1 MSDLTINFSQLSPL
15 LPIYAKRNLV
25 PFIAGEPGIG
35 KSATVKNLANQFKTK
50 VFVLSVNQL
59 GTREDLTGARSIKD
73 PKTETY
79 RQVFFPH
86 AIIQE
91 AIDYAKDHP
100 KETPF
105 LFLDEINRT
114 SPDVTSAILALITE
128 RRIGTT
134 ELPDNIRIIAAGNDH
149 GNVNN
154 LDDASITRMA
164 IFHVEPDVEDFIQ
177 AQPELNYYIKSVL
190 RKHPNLLVNKE
201 QDTGLADND
210 NDPDDMDDDSLA
222 AQLDALDTTSG
233 MKQMTVPRTLT
244 YTSEFLN
251 EIGLNG
257 TSLPKDLNKYYD
269 PIEPENSPLYAGL
282 RAQLGDT
289 EACHDIFTVLVDDID
304 RLTSKQN
311 SQDQTNVAQDLPQYD
326 PQIIED
332 LANIS
337 SVDEFNEWI
346 KKTQDKNP
354 LYNDTFFTILLPEN
368 LQQLPSDQM
377 AIQYYNSIANGK
389 YDQKFKAHF
398 LTALQNGIVPK
409 NVMDY
414 IQNDQTDLSKTLTP
428 VINVLFN

>member
-1 MSDLTINFSQLSPL
+1 MSDLTINFSQLAPL

-35 KSATVKNLANQFKTK
+35 KSATVKNLAKEFKTK

-164 IFHVEPDVEDFIQ
+164 IFHVVPDVEDFIQ
-177 AQPELNYYIKSVL
+177 AQPELNYYVKSVL

-201 QDTGLADND
+201 QDKGLND
-210 NDPDDMDDDSLA
+210 STDPDDMDDDALA
-222 AQLDALDTTSG
+222 AQLDALDTNSG

-251 EIGLNG
+251 EIGLTG
-257 TSLPKDLNKYYD
+257 VSLPDDLNKYYS

-289 EACHDIFTVLVDDID
+289 ETCHDLFTTLVDDID
-304 RLTSKQN
+304 RLTTKQN
-311 SQDQTNVAQDLPQYD
+311 TQSQSNVAQDLPQYD

-332 LANIS
+332 LSNIN

-346 KKTQDKNP
+346 KNNQTKNP

-377 AIQYYNSIANGK
+377 AIQYYDSIANGK
-389 YDQKFKAHF
+389 YNQKFKASF

-409 NVMDY
+409 NVINH

>member
-1 MSDLTINFSQLSPL
+1 MSDLTINFSQLAPL

-35 KSATVKNLANQFKTK
+35 KSATVKNLAKEFKTK

-164 IFHVEPDVEDFIQ
+164 IFHVVPDVEDFIQ
-177 AQPELNYYIKSVL
+177 AQPELNYYVKSVL

-201 QDTGLADND
+201 QDKGLND
-210 NDPDDMDDDSLA
+210 NTDPDDMDDDALA
-222 AQLDALDTTSG
+222 AQLDALDTNSG

-251 EIGLNG
+251 EIGLTG
-257 TSLPKDLNKYYD
+257 VSLPDDLNKYYS

-289 EACHDIFTVLVDDID
+289 ETCHDLFTTLVDDID
-304 RLTSKQN
+304 RLTTKQN
-311 SQDQTNVAQDLPQYD
+311 TQSQSNVAQDLPQYD

-332 LANIS
+332 LSNIN

-346 KKTQDKNP
+346 KNNQTKNP

-377 AIQYYNSIANGK
+377 AIQYYDSIANGK
-389 YDQKFKAHF
+389 YNQKFKASF

-409 NVMDY
+409 NVINH

>member
-1 MSDLTINFSQLSPL
+1 MSDLTINFSQLAPL

-35 KSATVKNLANQFKTK
+35 KSATVKNLAKEFKTK

-164 IFHVEPDVEDFIQ
+164 IFHVVPDVEDFIQ
-177 AQPELNYYIKSVL
+177 AQPELNYYVKSVL

-201 QDTGLADND
+201 QDNGLND
-210 NDPDDMDDDSLA
+210 STDPDDMDDDALA
-222 AQLDALDTTSG
+222 AQLDALDTNSG

-251 EIGLNG
+251 EIGLTG
-257 TSLPKDLNKYYD
+257 VSLPDDLNKYYS

-289 EACHDIFTVLVDDID
+289 ETCHDLFTTLVDDID
-304 RLTSKQN
+304 RLTTKQN
-311 SQDQTNVAQDLPQYD
+311 TQSQSNVAQDLPQYD

-332 LANIS
+332 LSNIN

-346 KKTQDKNP
+346 KNNQTKNP

-377 AIQYYNSIANGK
+377 AIQYYDSIANGK
-389 YDQKFKAHF
+389 YNQKFKASF

-409 NVMDY
+409 NVINH

>member
-1 MSDLTINFSQLSPL
+1 MSDLTINFSQLAPL

-35 KSATVKNLANQFKTK
+35 KSATVKNLAKEFKTK

-164 IFHVEPDVEDFIQ
+164 IFHVVPDVEDFIQ
-177 AQPELNYYIKSVL
+177 AQPELNYYVKSVL

-201 QDTGLADND
+201 QDKGLND
-210 NDPDDMDDDSLA
+210 STDPDDMDDDALA
-222 AQLDALDTTSG
+222 AQLDALDTNSG

-251 EIGLNG
+251 EIGLTG
-257 TSLPKDLNKYYD
+257 VSLPDDLNKYYS
-269 PIEPENSPLYAGL
+269 PLEPENSPLYAGL

-289 EACHDIFTVLVDDID
+289 ETCHDLFTTLVDDID
-304 RLTSKQN
+304 RLTTKQN
-311 SQDQTNVAQDLPQYD
+311 TQSQSNVAQDLPQYD

-332 LANIS
+332 LSNIN

-346 KKTQDKNP
+346 KNNQTKNP

-377 AIQYYNSIANGK
+377 AIQYYDSIANGK
-389 YDQKFKAHF
+389 YNQKFKASF

-409 NVMDY
+409 NVINH

>member
-1 MSDLTINFSQLSPL
+1 MSDLTINFSQLAPL

-35 KSATVKNLANQFKTK
+35 KSATVKNLANEFKTK

-164 IFHVEPDVEDFIQ
+164 IFHVVPDVEDFIQ
-177 AQPELNYYIKSVL
+177 AQPELNYYVKSVL

-201 QDTGLADND
+201 QDKGLND
-210 NDPDDMDDDSLA
+210 STDPDDMDDDVLA
-222 AQLDALDTTSG
+222 AQLDALDTNSG

-251 EIGLNG
+251 EIGLTG
-257 TSLPKDLNKYYD
+257 VSLPDDLNKYYS

-289 EACHDIFTVLVDDID
+289 ETCHDLFTTLIDDID
-304 RLTSKQN
+304 RLTTKQN
-311 SQDQTNVAQDLPQYD
+311 TQSQSNVAQDLPQYD

-332 LANIS
+332 LSNIN

-346 KKTQDKNP
+346 KNNQTKNP

-377 AIQYYNSIANGK
+377 AIQYYDSIANGK
-389 YDQKFKAHF
+389 YNQKFKASF

-409 NVMDY
+409 NVINH

>member
-1 MSDLTINFSQLSPL
+1 MSDLTINFSQLAPL

-35 KSATVKNLANQFKTK
+35 KSATVKNLAKEFKTK

-164 IFHVEPDVEDFIQ
+164 IFHVVPDVEDFIQ
-177 AQPELNYYIKSVL
+177 AQPELNYYVKSVL

-201 QDTGLADND
+201 QDNALDN
-210 NDPDDMDDDSLA
+210 NTDPDDMDDDDLA
-222 AQLDALDTTSG
+222 AQLDALDTSSG

-251 EIGLNG
+251 EIGLTG
-257 TSLPKDLNKYYD
+257 ASLPDDLNKYYD
-269 PIEPENSPLYAGL
+269 PIEPESSPLYAGL

-289 EACHDIFTVLVDDID
+289 EACHDLFTTLVDDID
-304 RLTSKQN
+304 RLTTKQN
-311 SQDQTNVAQDLPQYD
+311 TQSQTNVAQDLPKYD

-332 LANIS
+332 LSNIN
-337 SVDEFNEWI
+337 SVDEFNKWI
-346 KKTQDKNP
+346 KNNQTKNP

-377 AIQYYNSIANGK
+377 AIQYYDSIANGN
-389 YDQKFKAHF
+389 YNQKFKANF

-409 NVMDY
+409 NVIDH
-414 IQNDQTDLSKTLTP
+414 IQNDRTELSKALTP